1 MTTLTTAPLAPLLDR
16 MFAEA
21 EAPAPPQATA
31 AALAQLT
38 AEERS
43 RLSASENEADY
54 RKFYGLAKDA
64 YLAVSRD
71 TARLLYMLVRA
82 AGARSVV
89 EFGTSFG
96 VSTLHLAAGLRDNG
110 GGRIITTEF
119 EPSKAARARENF
131 AAAGLAD
138 LIELREGD
146 ALQTLDRD
154 LPGQIDLVLLD
165 GAKGLYPAVLTL
177 LEEHLKPGAL
187 VLADNADR
195 SPEYLHRV
203 RSATSGYVSVPF
215 AGDVELSMRTGCS

>member
-21 EAPAPPQATA
+21 EAPASPQVR

-38 AEERS
+38 PEERR
-43 RLSASENEADY
+43 RLSASTNEADY
-54 RKFYGLAKDA
+54 RKFYGLARED

-82 AGARSVV
+82 AGARSIV

-96 VSTLHLAAGLRDNG
+96 ISTLHLAAGLRDNG
-110 GGRIITTEF
+110 GGRVITTEF

-131 AAAGLAD
+131 TAGGLAD

-146 ALQTLDRD
+146 ALQTLARD
-154 LPGQIDLVLLD
+154 LPGRIDLVLLD
-165 GAKGLYPAVLTL
+165 GAKGLYPPVLAL

-187 VLADNADR
+187 IVADNADR
-195 SPEYLHRV
+195 SPDYLRRV
-203 RSATSGYVSVPF
+203 RSAADGYTSVPF
-215 AGDVELSMRTGCS
+215 AEDVELSMRTG

>member
-1 MTTLTTAPLAPLLDR
+1 MTTLTTPPLAPLLDR

-21 EAPAPPQATA
+21 EAPAPPQAR

-38 AEERS
+38 PAERN
-43 RLSASENEADY
+43 RLSASTEEADY
-54 RKFYGLAKDA
+54 RTFYTLARDA

-71 TARLLYMLVRA
+71 TARLLYMLARA
-82 AGARSVV
+82 SGARSVV

-119 EPSKAARARENF
+119 EPSKAARAQENF
-131 AAAGLAD
+131 AAGGLAD

-146 ALQTLDRD
+146 ALQTLARD

-165 GAKGLYPAVLTL
+165 GAKSLYPAVLTL
-177 LEEHLKPGAL
+177 LEEHLRPGAL
-187 VLADNADR
+187 IIADNADR

-203 RSATSGYVSVPF
+203 RSATGGYTSVPF
-215 AGDVELSMRTGCS
+215 AGDVELSMRTG

>member
-16 MFAEA
+16 MFAET
-21 EAPAPPQATA
+21 EALDPPQVATA
-31 AALAQLT
+31 FAQLT
-38 AEERS
+38 PEERNQ
-43 RLSASENEADY
+43 LSASATEADY
-54 RKFYGLAKDA
+54 RKFYGLARDL

-71 TARLLYMLVRA
+71 TARLLYMLVRST
-82 AGARSVV
+82 GARSVV

-110 GGRIITTEF
+110 GGRVVTTEF

-131 AAAGLAD
+131 SAGGLAD

-146 ALQTLDRD
+146 ARQTLACD

-165 GAKGLYPAVLTL
+165 GAKGLYPAVLSL
-177 LEEHLKPGAL
+177 LEEHLRPGAL
-187 VLADNADR
+187 IVADNADR

-203 RSATSGYVSVPF
+203 RSTASGFTSVPF
-215 AGDVELSMRTGCS
+215 AEDVELSMRTS